1 MPTSTL
7 SAMVIINRVLYPRS
21 GFQSGDWCIL
31 SCRIADVLEGEPYD
45 PSTIIVKG
53 HVFSIDYGKQYR
65 FVGTY
70 VEADKYGPSYS
81 IATFSKDS
89 DLTDPVQQRAYLESL
104 CAQSQV
110 AALYEALPD
119 PFSAVRDG
127 DLQAIQK
134 AKGFGETRAKSLV
147 KKFNDAYENASAYA
161 VLTQYGLST
170 ASIST
175 LLRKFSSPEACIA
188 AVENNPYLMIS
199 DVDGI
204 GWARADAIALAKGIP
219 KDSPERITAFISHF
233 LDERSSQGDTW
244 TTPLDLIN
252 ATFAQLEI
260 NDQDLFRSVLY
271 TMHDEGILWWN
282 EDRTMLGLAR
292 LRRLEEAIASEL
304 HRVACATPSVQN
316 QQYDLSVLQGIE
328 EKQGWAFTEEQ
339 RAAIQTALSS
349 NVVIITGGAGT
360 GKSSAVSGVLASANH
375 ASFAQCA
382 LSGRAAARLT
392 EVTGVSGQTIH
403 RLLGYQFGEFTF
415 NSSNPLPY
423 DIIILDEV
431 SMVGAEIFHAL
442 LQAIPDGGKLIML
455 GDDGQLESIGL
466 CNIFSDMLKSGAIPV
481 ARLTKIHRQA
491 ARSAI
496 ITESV
501 KVREQTQLI
510 QPGWVGKEIRGE
522 LQDLELDIFTES
534 IVYQD
539 TVLNHYRDLL
549 AQGISPYEIQVVVPM
564 RARGS
569 LATFTLNRSI
579 QQIVN
584 PGQPGIEVSQ
594 SVNKTKQTYKLS
606 AGDRVIMTKNT
617 YDASRPVSDQDVST
631 GELCPVY
638 NGDRGIIREV
648 DSNHMV
654 VDFDL
659 WGLVYLSRAQMSRV
673 ELGYALTC
681 HKLQGSEAPYIIIGL
696 DDSSF
701 MLATKEW
708 LYTALTRAQKH
719 CILCAQSKMLT
730 YAVSHSN
737 IPIKRT
743 MLEGLLREAFHE

>member
-1 MPTSTL
+1 MPTPTL
-7 SAMVIINRVLYPRS
+7 SAMVTINRVLYPRS

-31 SCRIADVLEGEPYD
+31 SCRITDVLEGEPYHQ
-45 PSTIIVKG
+45 STIIIKG
-53 HVFSIDYGKQYR
+53 HVFSIEYGKQYR
-65 FVGTY
+65 LIGTY
-70 VEADKYGPSYS
+70 VEENKYGPSYS
-81 IATFSKDS
+81 IATFSQES
-89 DLTDPVQQRAYLESL
+89 DLTDPAQQRAYLESL

-110 AALYEALPD
+110 TSLYAALPD
-119 PFSAVRDG
+119 PFAAIRDG
-127 DLQAIQK
+127 DLASIQK
-134 AKGFGETRAKSLV
+134 AKGFGEARAKALV
-147 KKFNDAYENASAYA
+147 EKFRNTYSDARAYA
-161 VLTQYGLST
+161 VLSQYGLSS
-170 ASIST
+170 ASISN
-175 LLRKFSSPEACIA
+175 LLRKFNSPEACID

-204 GWARADAIALAKGIP
+204 GWARADAIALAKGMS
-219 KDSPERITAFISHF
+219 KDSPERIAAFISHF
-233 LDERSSQGDTW
+233 LGEISSQGDTW

-252 ATFAQLEI
+252 ATFVQLEI

-271 TMHDEGILWWN
+271 SMHDKGVLWWN
-282 EDRTMLGLAR
+282 DDRTMLGLMH
-292 LRRLEEAIASEL
+292 LRKLEEAIASEL
-304 HRVACATPSVQN
+304 HRIACATPSVQN
-316 QQYDLSVLQGIE
+316 QQYDLSVLRDIE
-328 EKQGWAFTEEQ
+328 KKQGWTFTEEQ
-339 RAAIQTALSS
+339 RTAIQTALSN
-349 NVVIITGGAGT
+349 NVVIVTGGAGT

-423 DIIILDEV
+423 DIVILDEV

-522 LQDLELDIFTES
+522 LQDLELDIYSDS
-534 IVYQD
+534 IVSQD
-539 TVLNHYRDLL
+539 IVLNHYQDLL
-549 AQGISPYEIQVVVPM
+549 AQGISPYAIQVVVPM

-584 PGQPGIEVSQ
+584 PDKPGIEVNL
-594 SVNKTKQTYKLS
+594 SVNKTKQTYMLS
-606 AGDRVIMTKNT
+606 VGDRVIMTKNT
-617 YDASRPVSDQDVST
+617 YDASRPPSDQDISS
-631 GELCPVY
+631 GESCPVY

-659 WGLVYLSRAQMSRV
+659 WGLVYLSRAQMSRI

-708 LYTALTRAQKH
+708 LYTALTRAQKR

-737 IPIKRT
+737 VPIKRT
-743 MLEGLLREAFHE
+743 MLEGLLKEAFHE